1 MKELLQETIPGAEFD
16 SSDRYPP
23 PRCHPG
29 TRLAIIQRCLDF
41 IAQCSDKEKM
51 RWIVGHAGVGKS
63 AIMQIVAENAPGVI
77 VASVFFCADER
88 KDGSKTFT
96 TIAYQLAVKCEPYRA
111 FIRNEITRDP
121 ALFRRALP
129 TQFNKFI
136 VEPFIRH
143 LVNYPH
149 RFVILIDGLDECSNP
164 LIQRE
169 LLELISGFCIQY
181 PTSPVAWIVAS
192 RPEPIITL
200 FFDKPEVAP
209 AYTKEDVAVDSD
221 EGRQDVELY
230 LSDELAKIKR
240 NNTTLQHEAEWP
252 SKHGLLKITT
262 ASGGLFAYASI
273 VVKYI

>member
-1 MKELLQETIPGAEFD
+1 
-16 SSDRYPP
+16 
-23 PRCHPG
+23 
-29 TRLAIIQRCLDF
+29 
-41 IAQCSDKEKM
+41 
-51 RWIVGHAGVGKS
+51 
-63 AIMQIVAENAPGVI
+63 
-77 VASVFFCADER
+77 
-88 KDGSKTFT
+88 FT
-96 TIAYQLAVKCEPYRA
+96 TIAYQLAVKCEPYRE

-164 LIQRE
+164 LTQRE

-181 PTSPVAWIVAS
+181 PTSPVVWIVAS

-200 FFDKPEVAP
+200 FFDKPEVAL
-209 AYTKEDVAVDSD
+209 AYKKEDIAVDSE

-273 VVKYI
+273 VVKYIDDPYYGDPASQFFDVL